1 MLRKLHI
8 ARGEVELGTLTEAET
23 FELLDAGFLLSTDVF
38 WTAGMEDWKLLAE
51 LKPQSTGPTNSAGLV
66 KLARQQIAVA
76 GGAFSSEAARLK
88 HKLKSVADGGKARLT
103 ESTSRTLEAF
113 LPQIQKLV
121 SHQLVSQSAAH
132 AQAALRDD
140 EFMRKVF
147 GATYDC
153 LPRPVRRF
161 VTEPAFIQFC
171 LERRW
176 ELLGLRGR
184 QAVEE

>member
-1 MLRKLHI
+1 
-8 ARGEVELGTLTEAET
+8 
-23 FELLDAGFLLSTDVF
+23 
-38 WTAGMEDWKLLAE
+38 
-51 LKPQSTGPTNSAGLV
+51 
-66 KLARQQIAVA
+66 
-76 GGAFSSEAARLK
+76 
-88 HKLKSVADGGKARLT
+88 
-103 ESTSRTLEAF
+103 
-113 LPQIQKLV
+113 
-121 SHQLVSQSAAH
+121 VSQSAAH

-161 VTEPAFIQFC
+161 MTEPAFIQFC